1 MRPLHPTQ
9 TGFPVT
15 DQRLELEGRRMRA
28 ALDQI
33 PPDRVEAAKV
43 QDRVDRILDN
53 RPNVRIVASD
63 GEVVWDENDWISE
76 QAKPMPEGFLD
87 QFTAQEPLSRE
98 ELEGIIGRPDDVDT
112 NSGGVALLEQPE
124 HENPRDWLKDERDRR
139 DRRQRGLWP

>member
-1 MRPLHPTQ
+1 MRPLHPTK

-76 QAKPMPEGFLD
+76 QAKPMPEVY
-87 QFTAQEPLSRE
+87 
-98 ELEGIIGRPDDVDT
+98 PDSVYTDDSIDT
-112 NSGGVALLEQPE
+112 NAGGVALLERPE